1 MSGTELDVQSDDELV
16 TYFEAMSTEDGAAS
30 VTERTHENGEGSVML
45 HAAAGP
51 SQHASPSPKPK
62 NGTSSPA
69 NNETR

>member
-1 MSGTELDVQSDDELV
+1 MPGTELDVQSDDELV

-30 VTERTHENGEGSVML
+30 VTERAHENEEGSAML

-62 NGTSSPA
+62 NGTSTA